1 MSIKINSLEL
11 ENVKRIKAVK
21 LEPTENGL
29 TIIGGR
35 NNQGKSSV
43 LDAIAWVLGG
53 NFKKPSNPQREGS
66 TNYPYL
72 KVTLNN
78 GLIVERKGK
87 NSSLVI
93 TDPSGNKQSSQSLLD
108 SFIEELAIDL
118 PKFMNSTSKE
128 KADTLL
134 QIIGVGDQLALL
146 DKEIQSKYNERKV
159 IGQEARRKKSHAEE
173 LPSFDGVP
181 TEFIKA
187 SDLIQQQ
194 QAILARNG
202 ENQRKRDQVKE
213 LESKFRQQEELIR
226 IREAEIKKL
235 GIELD
240 QFKTMHEETANDLE
254 IAKTDVSVL
263 QDESTKELEQNI
275 AEIETIND
283 KIRTNQQKELA
294 EEEAYKLE
302 EQYKSMNDEID
313 QLRMQ
318 RLNLLNGADLPLT
331 DLSVNEDGELTYK
344 GQQWDGMSGSEQ
356 LRVATAIVRKLKP
369 QCGFIL
375 VDKLE
380 QMDLQTLNEFGDW
393 LTKEGLQAIATR
405 VSTGEECQIII
416 SDGYVE
422 NEEESPTDVPKES
435 VNTWKGGF

>member
-226 IREAEIKKL
+226 TREAEIKKMV
-235 GIELD
+235 IELD
-240 QFKTMHEETANDLE
+240 QFKKKHEETANDLE
-254 IAKTDVSVL
+254 IAKTDVSIL

-294 EEEAYKLE
+294 EEEANKLE
-302 EQYKSMNDEID
+302 KQYQSMNDEID

-318 RLNLLNGADLPLT
+318 RLSLLNGADLPLT
-331 DLSVNEDGELTYK
+331 ELSVNEDGELTYK
-344 GQQWDGMSGSEQ
+344 SQQWDGMSGSEQ

>member
-226 IREAEIKKL
+226 TREAEIKKMV
-235 GIELD
+235 IELD
-240 QFKTMHEETANDLE
+240 QFKKKHEETANDLE
-254 IAKTDVSVL
+254 IAKTDVSIL

-294 EEEAYKLE
+294 EEEANKLE
-302 EQYKSMNDEID
+302 KQYQSMNDEID

-318 RLNLLNGADLPLT
+318 RLSLLNGADLPLT
-331 DLSVNEDGELTYK
+331 ELSVNEDGELTYK